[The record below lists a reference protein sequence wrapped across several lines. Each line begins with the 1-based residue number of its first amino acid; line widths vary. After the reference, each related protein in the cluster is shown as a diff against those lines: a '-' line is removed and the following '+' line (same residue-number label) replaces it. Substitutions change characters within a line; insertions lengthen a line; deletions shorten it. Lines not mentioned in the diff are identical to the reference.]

1 MIHIAN
7 LAQLL
12 YRFQKIRAPRDEEP
26 LFVIVCFAIIQ
37 HGA

>member
-7 LAQLL
+7 WGQLL

-26 LFVIVCFAIIQ
+26 LLIIVCFAIIQ